1 MAKMV
6 WLAIPPAPS
15 SDVSIPL
22 DDIFVLPGE
31 GGGRRGEQIIPT
43 RGYTRINR
51 KGVEGGRGEGGVW
64 GSYVELK
71 IACKQKNSYA
81 DMFHQPCNTK
91 FNNLSQSIQSRS
103 SYIECTQRTL
113 T

>member
-1 MAKMV
+1 MVRRGMAKRGMACNPSRPV
-6 WLAIPPAPS
+6 LRRINPP
-15 SDVSIPL
+15 
-22 DDIFVLPGE
+22 DDIFVLPGG

-43 RGYTRINR
+43 RGYTRINS
-51 KGVEGGRGEGGVW
+51 KGVEGVRGEGGVW

-91 FNNLSQSIQSRS
+91 FNNLS
-103 SYIECTQRTL
+103 
-113 T
+113 